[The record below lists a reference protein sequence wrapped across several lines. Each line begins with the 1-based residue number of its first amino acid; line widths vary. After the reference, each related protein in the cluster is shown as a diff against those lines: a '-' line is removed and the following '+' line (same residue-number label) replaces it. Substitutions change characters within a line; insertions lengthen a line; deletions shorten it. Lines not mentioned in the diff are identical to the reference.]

1 MNEED
6 YETTDPASEIATL
19 FSSFA
24 DIPPSSE
31 TTLNVLSNQFN
42 CDPATSDWYE
52 LLGAMAARISSLR
65 GFVMSV
71 EDRFVRQ
78 RMRKQALTSLDH
90 MAAFLRPDQMNKR
103 WDQVKLSLFT
113 DQHISHLESFAA
125 VAEKYRPL
133 RKLSNEEREN
143 LVAKLQEL
151 LSSADLDLEGV
162 PPWAAAPLKEGVQR
176 LCYILQHFSFFGH
189 QTAIDALL
197 NLAGKVEAVAASDL
211 SSDQKRSAFE
221 FARKTMHMVFF
232 VGELLLLPANTYQGY
247 QVYKDLALEHFV
259 GKKDEK
265 LALVNDNANQ
275 KAITYEKPP
284 SPDVEEVI
292 AP

>member
-1 MNEED
+1 LRH
-6 YETTDPASEIATL
+6 ASEIAAL
-19 FSSFA
+19 FSSFSEIPNSA
-24 DIPPSSE
+24 D
-31 TTLNVLSNQFN
+31 TTLNVLSKQFD

-65 GFVMSV
+65 GFVVSV
-71 EDRFVRQ
+71 EDRFVKS
-78 RMRKQALTSLDH
+78 RMRDQTLSSLDH
-90 MAAFLRPDQMNKR
+90 MTAFLRPDQMNKR
-103 WDQVKLSLFT
+103 WDQVKSSLFT
-113 DQHISHLESFAA
+113 DQHISRLESFAA

-133 RKLSNEEREN
+133 RKLSDEEREI

-151 LSSADLDLEGV
+151 LSNADLDLEGI

-176 LCYILQHFSFFGH
+176 LCHILEHFSFFGH
-189 QTAIDALL
+189 QAAIDALL

-211 SSDQKRSAFE
+211 SPDQKESAFD
-221 FARKTMHMVFF
+221 FARKTMHVVFF
-232 VGELLLLPANTYQGY
+232 VGELLLLPANAY
-247 QVYKDLALEHFV
+247 QVYHVYKDIALEHFV

-265 LALVNDNANQ
+265 LALVNGKANQ
-275 KAITYEKPP
+275 KAITYENPS